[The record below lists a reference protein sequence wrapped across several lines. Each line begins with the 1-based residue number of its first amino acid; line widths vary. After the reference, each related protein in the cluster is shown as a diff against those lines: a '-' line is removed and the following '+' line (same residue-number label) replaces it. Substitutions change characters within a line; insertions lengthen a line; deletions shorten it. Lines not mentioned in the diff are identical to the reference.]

1 MFFLFSKDRFKRCQ
15 WCPWCPSHIYK
26 TPPLC
31 SYPITHICH
40 TTPLLLPSTVPF
52 HCFSSVSPLFL
63 LCFSS
68 IYPPCHRATISPL
81 FLPYSLHFFHLRRYF
96 VRRKILQFLLFLHKT
111 LFLHYFS
118 TISPLFLHYLSTV
131 SPLFIHCFS
140 CPSFYHY

>member
-1 MFFLFSKDRFKRCQ
+1 MFFLFSKDRFKRGQ

-52 HCFSSVSPLFL
+52 HCFSSVSPLFIHRATVPLFL

-68 IYPPCHRATISPL
+68 IHYTFSIFGVIS
-81 FLPYSLHFFHLRRYF
+81 FDVKFYNFSFFYT
-96 VRRKILQFLLFLHKT
+96 K
-111 LFLHYFS
+111 HYFS
-118 TISPLFLHYLSTV
+118 TISPLFLHCFSTIYPLFLHYLSTV
-131 SPLFIHCFS
+131 SPALLFTIIDKYLS
-140 CPSFYHY
+140 K